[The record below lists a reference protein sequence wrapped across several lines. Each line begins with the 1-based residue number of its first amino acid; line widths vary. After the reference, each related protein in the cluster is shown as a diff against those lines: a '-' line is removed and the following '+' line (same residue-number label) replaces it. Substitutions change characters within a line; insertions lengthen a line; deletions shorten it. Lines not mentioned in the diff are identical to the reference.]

1 MSRTRRRRSAASTTR
16 ETIQPPG
23 TGQLV
28 VWMVTVTLLVAV
40 VGSLAN
46 SVMALV
52 GLLVFLPAAAA
63 AQCTVRQTAL
73 VCAWT
78 ALLGSA
84 AFLTGGGDVALA
96 DRVLL
101 LVLTAGLIA
110 ASLYAC
116 RRRINSERAM
126 VRLHSAAVAIQR
138 QILRP
143 LPLRTDDVLVDGVYE
158 PVQEDRLVGGDI
170 YDVVESAWGTRVLIG
185 DVQGKGL
192 AAVGAAFAV
201 LGSFREAA
209 HREPTLTGL
218 VDALDASVVRHN
230 SYVARRGDD
239 ERFVTVLILNIDDA
253 RNEVQAIN
261 CGHVPP
267 HLLDAD
273 SVITPPLDSGV
284 PLGLAALAAE
294 PATPGRFAF
303 PGGTALLLTT
313 DGLTESR
320 AADGAFYPLGE
331 RLADLGDLPRS
342 DLARALNEDA
352 HAYAGKAAPHDDVA
366 ILIVRRPPPLHP
378 PAERT
383 KSHFI

>member
-1 MSRTRRRRSAASTTR
+1 MSRTRRQRLVPNSTR
-16 ETIQPPG
+16 ETIKPPG

-84 AFLTGGGDVALA
+84 AFLTGGADVALA

-101 LVLTAGLIA
+101 LVLTACLIA

-209 HREPTLTGL
+209 HREATLTGL

-239 ERFVTVLILNIDDA
+239 ERFVTVLVLNIDA
-253 RNEVQAIN
+253 RDEVQAIN

-267 HLLDAD
+267 HLLDAE

-284 PLGLAALAAE
+284 PLGLAALATE
-294 PATPGRFAF
+294 PASTGRFAF
-303 PGGTALLLTT
+303 PGGATLLLTT

-320 AADGAFYPLGE
+320 AADGAFYPLDE
-331 RLADLGDLPRS
+331 RLAGLGALPRS
-342 DLARALNEDA
+342 DLPRALNEDA
-352 HAYAGKAAPHDDVA
+352 HAYAGRAAPHDDVA
-366 ILIVRRPPPLHP
+366 ILTVRRPPPLHP
-378 PAERT
+378 PVERT
-383 KSHFI
+383 QGHFI